1 MIFIILCILVV
12 AVWVIGALWEETEGY
27 GIGGG
32 IVLGFF
38 YAMSAAIIATFVFFI
53 CLFNIPA
60 NDKTEDGGTES
71 LQALSTSSSI
81 QGRSF
86 FLSSGYVNGVRTL
99 NFIVHQP
106 DGGFRVEQADA
117 SDSLIYEGT
126 SKPTVSATFHSYSN
140 GWVLPWDIRQGT
152 TYRFD
157 VPQGSV
163 LEGYTVD
170 NAGGN

>member
-1 MIFIILCILVV
+1 MIFIVLCALVV
-12 AVWVIGALWEETEGY
+12 LVVGYWVWEGEDFYLTFLYGMLAALCVIV
-27 GIGGG
+27 I
-32 IVLGFF
+32 
-38 YAMSAAIIATFVFFI
+38 FVI
-53 CLFNIPA
+53 CLFNIPP
-60 NDKTEDGGTES
+60 NDKTEDGETES

-86 FLSSGYVNGVRTL
+86 FLGSGYVNGVRTL

-106 DGGFRVEQADA
+106 DGGFRVEQACA
-117 SDSLIYEGT
+117 SSSLIYEGT
-126 SKPTVSATFHSYSN
+126 QQPTVSTIFHSYSN
-140 GWVLPWDIRQGT
+140 GWVLPWDFRTNT

-157 VPQGSV
+157 VPKGSV